1 MPRSDDD
8 PGSIPPTRPPF
19 RGEPRDEGSFDVVNA
34 CIVAVMLAVAVET
47 TAVECGFYKAFDDNL
62 FDLDRSAL
70 PSLLAMLG
78 AKDAR

>member
-1 MPRSDDD
+1 MPSSDNG

-19 RGEPRDEGSFDVVNA
+19 HGEPPGKRSFDVVNA
-34 CIVAVMLAVAVET
+34 CIVAIMLAVAVGAM
-47 TAVECGFYKAFDDNL
+47 AVECGFYKAFDDNL
-62 FDLDRSAL
+62 FDLGRSAL

>member
-1 MPRSDDD
+1 
-8 PGSIPPTRPPF
+8 
-19 RGEPRDEGSFDVVNA
+19 
-34 CIVAVMLAVAVET
+34 MLAVAVGI